1 MPEQVKFKKPK
12 PNFKAILQKQKEME
26 DDEKFAISDSLQE
39 YIDTIGKKAGYQNQ
53 EKLEKANIRPDVI
66 NFVDNYTI
74 SSLDS
79 IKGMEYDEAL
89 QLQSSTEK
97 SISEIEGTG
106 QLNQAEIDFIRA
118 TVGETNNRLK
128 EVLKV
133 STRLK
138 FAFRDLKK
146 ELKPLKLAARLGITR
161 IPILGK
167 RIERAIRAE
176 EEGESEA
183 LRIKRGLRKREAR
196 DTRKM
201 GDTTPSAPNDQSQA
215 QQNKTIAKQTTA
227 GITAIDNQPVPKGAD
242 KEELVEQERESDAQF
257 ETTSGT
263 LERILEETELTNE
276 LLGGK
281 RGKKGLKDDDDDKDG
296 FSILEVLGMKKL
308 YDFVKAGKVA
318 TLVRNLGALSA
329 TAGIFTL
336 AAGAGIGLGK
346 LIEAIGLSNV
356 GEEEKKVI
364 NDLSRDLSSSANNE
378 GVLDEDIQA
387 ENELKRTAQLK
398 DEFNRGIKENKLP
411 ADMTFEQYKEAKT
424 NAGIKRELKF
434 EGFMGTNL
442 FKETNQM
449 KADADYGAIKAQFSE
464 DQVSKMIVPPSVKA
478 NTEGKIET
486 ANTITA
492 DGVEKGSQIINNSNN
507 SGNTVVN
514 NQNNVDAS
522 NTQNKTE
529 YGSSTIGTKN
539 THYPSEIY

>member
-227 GITAIDNQPVPKGAD
+227 GIMAIDNQPVSKGAD

-263 LERILEETELTNE
+263 LERILEEAELTNE

-281 RGKKGLKDDDDDKDG
+281 KGKKAKDDDDKDG

-308 YDFVKAGKVA
+308 YDFVKAGRVA
-318 TLVRNLGALSA
+318 TLVKNLGALSV
-329 TAGIFTL
+329 TAGIFASAAL
-336 AAGAGIGLGK
+336 AGVGIAK
-346 LIEAIGLSNV
+346 MIEKIGMSNV

-364 NDLSRDLSSSANNE
+364 NELSTDLTSSANNE
-378 GVLDEDIQA
+378 GVLAEDIEA
-387 ENELKRTAQLK
+387 ENELKRNAQLK
-398 DEFNRGIKENKLP
+398 DEYNRGIKENKLP
-411 ADMTFEQYKEAKT
+411 ADMTFEQYKTAKS
-424 NAGIKRELKF
+424 NAGIDRELKF

-464 DQVSKMIVPPSVKA
+464 DQVSKMIVPPSIKA

-486 ANTITA
+486 ANKITA

-514 NQNNVDAS
+514 GNLINNRRGGR
-522 NTQNKTE
+522 TKTE
-529 YGSSTIGTKN
+529 FGSTSIGSKN
-539 THYPSEIY
+539 THYPDNY

>member
-227 GITAIDNQPVPKGAD
+227 GIMAIDNQPVSKGAD

-263 LERILEETELTNE
+263 LERILEEAELTNE

-281 RGKKGLKDDDDDKDG
+281 KGKKAKDDDKDG

-308 YDFVKAGKVA
+308 YDFVKAGRVA
-318 TLVRNLGALSA
+318 TLVKNLGALSV
-329 TAGIFTL
+329 TAGIFASAAL
-336 AAGAGIGLGK
+336 AGVGIAK
-346 LIEAIGLSNV
+346 LIEKICMSNV
-356 GEEEKKVI
+356 GEEEKKVRTELST
-364 NDLSRDLSSSANNE
+364 DLTSSANNE
-378 GVLDEDIQA
+378 GVLAEDIEA
-387 ENELKRTAQLK
+387 ENELKRNAQLK
-398 DEFNRGIKENKLP
+398 DEYNRGIKENKLP
-411 ADMTFEQYKEAKT
+411 ADMTFEQYKTAKS
-424 NAGIKRELKF
+424 NAGIDRELKF

>member
-1 MPEQVKFKKPK
+1 MAEEKVKFKKIR
-12 PNFKAILQKQKEME
+12 PNFKTILQKQKKME

-53 EKLEKANIRPDVI
+53 DKLEKANIRQEVI

-79 IKGMEYDEAL
+79 IKGMEYDDAL

-106 QLNQAEIDFIRA
+106 QLNQAELDFIRA

-128 EVLKV
+128 EVLKL

-146 ELKPLKLAARLGITR
+146 ELKPLKLAARVGLTR

-201 GDTTPSAPNDQSQA
+201 GDTSFPAPNDKSQT
-215 QQNKTIAKQTTA
+215 QQNKTISKQTTA
-227 GITAIDNQPVPKGAD
+227 GIMALDNQPMKKGD
-242 KEELVEQERESDAQF
+242 KEELVEEERESDSQF

-281 RGKKGLKDDDDDKDG
+281 KGKKGAKDDKDG
-296 FSILEVLGMKKL
+296 FGILEILGMKKL
-308 YDFVKAGKVA
+308 YDFVKAGRIA
-318 TLVRNLGALSA
+318 TLVTNLGAMSV
-329 TAGIFTL
+329 TAGIFATAAL
-336 AAGAGIGLGK
+336 AGVGIAK
-346 LIEAIGLSNV
+346 LIEKIGMSNV
-356 GEEEKKVI
+356 GEEEKKVV
-364 NDLSRDLSSSANNE
+364 NDLSRDITSSSNNE
-378 GVLDEDIQA
+378 GVLAEDIEA
-387 ENELKRTAQLK
+387 ENELKRNAQLK
-398 DEFNRGIKENKLP
+398 DEYNRGIKENKLP
-411 ADMTFEQYKEAKT
+411 ADMTFDQYKTAKA
-424 NAGIKRELKF
+424 NAGIQRELKF

-442 FKETNQM
+442 FKEANLV
-449 KADADYGAIKAQFSE
+449 KADADYGSIRAQFSE
-464 DQVSKMIVPPSVKA
+464 DQVNSMIIPPSVKA

-486 ANTITA
+486 ANTIQA
-492 DGVEKGSQIINNSNN
+492 DGVEKGSTIVNNSQN
-507 SGNTVVN
+507 SGNTVIN

-522 NTQNKTE
+522 NTQNKTD
-529 YGSSTIGTKN
+529 YGSTTIGTGN
-539 THYPSEIY
+539 THYPDYY

>member
-1 MPEQVKFKKPK
+1 MAEEKVKFKKPR
-12 PNFKAILQKQKEME
+12 PNFKVILERQKKME

-183 LRIKRGLRKREAR
+183 LRMKRGLRKREAR

-227 GITAIDNQPVPKGAD
+227 GIMAIDNQPVSKGAD
-242 KEELVEQERESDAQF
+242 REELVEQERESDAQF

-263 LERILEETELTNE
+263 LERILEEAELTNE

-281 RGKKGLKDDDDDKDG
+281 RGKKGSKDDDDKDG

-308 YDFVKAGKVA
+308 HDFVKAGKVA

-346 LIEAIGLSNV
+346 LIVAIGMSNV
-356 GEEEKKVI
+356 GEEEKKVL
-364 NDLSRDLSSSANNE
+364 NDISSDLSSS
-378 GVLDEDIQA
+378 
-387 ENELKRTAQLK
+387 
-398 DEFNRGIKENKLP
+398 
-411 ADMTFEQYKEAKT
+411 
-424 NAGIKRELKF
+424 
-434 EGFMGTNL
+434 
-442 FKETNQM
+442 
-449 KADADYGAIKAQFSE
+449 
-464 DQVSKMIVPPSVKA
+464 
-478 NTEGKIET
+478 
-486 ANTITA
+486 
-492 DGVEKGSQIINNSNN
+492 SN
-507 SGNTVVN
+507 
-514 NQNNVDAS
+514 
-522 NTQNKTE
+522 
-529 YGSSTIGTKN
+529 
-539 THYPSEIY
+539 

>member
-1 MPEQVKFKKPK
+1 MAEQQVKFKKVT
-12 PNFKAILQKQKEME
+12 PNFKTILEKQKKME
-26 DDEKFAISDSLQE
+26 DDEKFAISDSLQK
-39 YIDTIGKKAGYQNQ
+39 YIDDIQADAGYKNQ
-53 EKLEKANIRPDVI
+53 DKLEKAGIRQEII

-74 SSLDS
+74 ADLDS

-89 QLQSSTEK
+89 QLQKSTDKKIDETIK
-97 SISEIEGTG
+97 TG
-106 QLNQAEIDFIRA
+106 QLEPEEIEYIKA
-118 TVGETNNRLK
+118 TVGETNKRLG
-128 EVLKV
+128 EVLGV

-146 ELKPLKLAARLGITR
+146 ELKPLKLAARVGLTR
-161 IPILGK
+161 IPIIGK

-201 GDTTPSAPNDQSQA
+201 GDTSFPAPNDQSQA
-215 QQNKTIAKQTTA
+215 QQSKTIAKQTTA
-227 GITAIDNQPVPKGAD
+227 GIMALDNQPMPRGD

-281 RGKKGLKDDDDDKDG
+281 KGKKGAKDDDKDG

-308 YDFVKAGKVA
+308 YDFVKAGRVA
-318 TLVRNLGALSA
+318 TLVTNLGALSA
-329 TAGIFTL
+329 TAGIFATAAL
-336 AAGAGIGLGK
+336 AGVGIAK
-346 LIEAIGLSNV
+346 LIEKIGMSNV

-364 NDLSRDLSSSANNE
+364 NDLSTDLTSSANNE
-378 GVLDEDIQA
+378 GVLAEDIEA
-387 ENELKRTAQLK
+387 ENELKRNAQLK
-398 DEFNRGIKENKLP
+398 DEYNRGIKENKLP
-411 ADMTFEQYKEAKT
+411 KDMTFEQYKTAKS
-424 NAGIKRELKF
+424 NAGITRELKF

-442 FKETNQM
+442 FKEANLV
-449 KADADYGAIKAQFSE
+449 KADADYGMIRAQFSE
-464 DQVSKMIVPPSVKA
+464 DQVNSMIIPPSVKA

-486 ANTITA
+486 ANTIQA
-492 DGVEKGSQIINNSNN
+492 DGVEKGSTIVNNSQN
-507 SGNTVVN
+507 SGNTVIN

-522 NTQNKTE
+522 NTQNKTD
-529 YGSSTIGTKN
+529 YGSTTIGTGN
-539 THYPSEIY
+539 THYPDYY

>member
-12 PNFKAILQKQKEME
+12 PNFQAILKKQKEME

-53 EKLEKANIRPDVI
+53 EKLEKANIRQEVI

-97 SISEIEGTG
+97 SIAEIEGTG
-106 QLNQAEIDFIRA
+106 QLNQAELDFIRA
-118 TVGETNNRLK
+118 TVGETNTRLK
-128 EVLKV
+128 EVLKL

-146 ELKPLKLAARLGITR
+146 ELKPLKLAARVGLTR
-161 IPILGK
+161 IPIIGK

-201 GDTTPSAPNDQSQA
+201 GDTSFPAPNDQSQA
-215 QQNKTIAKQTTA
+215 QQSKTIAKQTTA
-227 GITAIDNQPVPKGAD
+227 GIMALDNQPMPRGD

-281 RGKKGLKDDDDDKDG
+281 KGKKGAKDDDKDG

-308 YDFVKAGKVA
+308 YDFVKAGRVA
-318 TLVRNLGALSA
+318 TLVTNLGALSA
-329 TAGIFTL
+329 TAGIFATAAL
-336 AAGAGIGLGK
+336 AGVGIAK
-346 LIEAIGLSNV
+346 LIEKIGMSNV

-364 NDLSRDLSSSANNE
+364 NDLSTDLTSSANNE
-378 GVLDEDIQA
+378 GVLAEDIEA
-387 ENELKRTAQLK
+387 ENELKRNAQLK
-398 DEFNRGIKENKLP
+398 DEYNRGIKENKLP
-411 ADMTFEQYKEAKT
+411 KDMTFEQYKTAKS
-424 NAGIKRELKF
+424 NAGITRELKF

-442 FKETNQM
+442 FKEANLV
-449 KADADYGAIKAQFSE
+449 KADADYGMIRAQFSE
-464 DQVSKMIVPPSVKA
+464 DQVNSMIIPPSVKA

-486 ANTITA
+486 ANTIQA
-492 DGVEKGSQIINNSNN
+492 DGVEKGSTIVNNSQN
-507 SGNTVVN
+507 SGNTVIN

-522 NTQNKTE
+522 NTQNKTD
-529 YGSSTIGTKN
+529 YGSTTIGTGN
-539 THYPSEIY
+539 THYPDYY

>member
-12 PNFKAILQKQKEME
+12 PNFQSILKKQKEME

-53 EKLEKANIRPDVI
+53 EKLEKANIRQEVI

-79 IKGMEYDEAL
+79 IKGMEYDDAL

-97 SISEIEGTG
+97 SIAEIEGTG
-106 QLNQAEIDFIRA
+106 QLNEAELDFIRA
-118 TVGETNNRLK
+118 TVGETNTRLK
-128 EVLKV
+128 EVLKL

-146 ELKPLKLAARLGITR
+146 ELKPLKLAARVGLTR

-201 GDTTPSAPNDQSQA
+201 GDTSFPAPNDQSQT

-227 GITAIDNQPVPKGAD
+227 GIMATDNKSIPKGD
-242 KEELVEQERESDAQF
+242 REELVEEERESDAQF

-281 RGKKGLKDDDDDKDG
+281 KGKKGAKDDKDG

-308 YDFVKAGKVA
+308 YDFVKAGRVA
-318 TLVRNLGALSA
+318 TLVANLGALSV
-329 TAGIFTL
+329 TAGVFAAAA
-336 AAGAGIGLGK
+336 AAGFGLGK
-346 LIEAIGLSNV
+346 LIEKIGMSNV
-356 GEEEKKVI
+356 GEEETKEVKRQSADI
-364 NDLSRDLSSSANNE
+364 TSSSNFE
-378 GVLDEDIQA
+378 GVLAEDIEA
-387 ENELKRTAQLK
+387 ENALMRDAQLK
-398 DEFNRGIKENKLP
+398 DEYNRGIKANKLP
-411 ADMTFEQYKEAKT
+411 KDMTFEQYKTAKS
-424 NAGIKRELKF
+424 NAGITRELKF

-442 FKETNQM
+442 FKDANLV
-449 KADADYGAIKAQFSE
+449 KADADYGSIRAQFSE
-464 DQVSKMIVPPSVKA
+464 DQVNSMIVPPSIKA

-486 ANTITA
+486 ANTIQA
-492 DGVEKGSQIINNSNN
+492 DGVEKGSTIVNNSQN
-507 SGNTVVN
+507 SGNTVIN

-522 NTQNKTE
+522 NTQNKTD
-529 YGSSTIGTKN
+529 YGSTTIGTGN
-539 THYPSEIY
+539 THYPDYY

>member
-1 MPEQVKFKKPK
+1 MPEEVKFKKPK
-12 PNFKAILQKQKEME
+12 PNFQAILKKQKEME

-53 EKLEKANIRPDVI
+53 EKLEKANIRQEVI

-79 IKGMEYDEAL
+79 IKGMEYDDAL

-97 SISEIEGTG
+97 SIAEIEGTG
-106 QLNQAEIDFIRA
+106 QLNEAELDFIRA
-118 TVGETNNRLK
+118 TVGETNTRLK
-128 EVLKV
+128 EVLKL

-146 ELKPLKLAARLGITR
+146 ELKPLKLAARVGLTR
-161 IPILGK
+161 IPIIGK

-201 GDTTPSAPNDQSQA
+201 GDTSFPAPNDQSQA
-215 QQNKTIAKQTTA
+215 QQSKTIAKQTTA
-227 GITAIDNQPVPKGAD
+227 GIMALDNQPMPRGD

-281 RGKKGLKDDDDDKDG
+281 KGKKGAKDDDKDG

-308 YDFVKAGKVA
+308 YDFVKAGRVA
-318 TLVRNLGALSA
+318 TLVTNLGALSA
-329 TAGIFTL
+329 TAGIFATAAL
-336 AAGAGIGLGK
+336 AGVGIAK
-346 LIEAIGLSNV
+346 LIEKIGMSNV

-364 NDLSRDLSSSANNE
+364 NDLSTDLTSSANNE
-378 GVLDEDIQA
+378 GVLAEDIEA
-387 ENELKRTAQLK
+387 ENELKRNAQLK
-398 DEFNRGIKENKLP
+398 DEYNRGIKENKLP
-411 ADMTFEQYKEAKT
+411 KDMTFEQYKTAKS
-424 NAGIKRELKF
+424 NAGITRELKF

-442 FKETNQM
+442 FKEANLV
-449 KADADYGAIKAQFSE
+449 KADADYGMIRAQFSE
-464 DQVSKMIVPPSVKA
+464 DQVNSMIIPPSVKA

-486 ANTITA
+486 ANTIQA
-492 DGVEKGSQIINNSNN
+492 DGVEKGSTIVNNSQN
-507 SGNTVVN
+507 SGNTVIN

-522 NTQNKTE
+522 NTQNKTD
-529 YGSSTIGTKN
+529 YGSTTIGTGN
-539 THYPSEIY
+539 THYPDYY

>member
-227 GITAIDNQPVPKGAD
+227 GIMAIDNQPVSKGAD

-263 LERILEETELTNE
+263 LERILEEAELTNE

-281 RGKKGLKDDDDDKDG
+281 KGKKAKDDDKDG

-308 YDFVKAGKVA
+308 YDFVKAGRVA
-318 TLVRNLGALSA
+318 TLVKNLGALSV
-329 TAGIFTL
+329 TAGIFASAAL
-336 AAGAGIGLGK
+336 AGVGIAK
-346 LIEAIGLSNV
+346 LIEKIGMSNV

-364 NDLSRDLSSSANNE
+364 NELSTDLTSSANNE
-378 GVLDEDIQA
+378 GVLAEDIEA
-387 ENELKRTAQLK
+387 ENELKRNAQLK
-398 DEFNRGIKENKLP
+398 DEYNRGIKENKLP
-411 ADMTFEQYKEAKT
+411 ADMTFEQYKTAKS
-424 NAGIKRELKF
+424 NAGINRELKF

>member
-12 PNFKAILQKQKEME
+12 PNFQSILKKQKEME

-53 EKLEKANIRPDVI
+53 EKLEKANIRQEVI

-79 IKGMEYDEAL
+79 IKGMEYDDAL

-97 SISEIEGTG
+97 SIAEIEGTG
-106 QLNQAEIDFIRA
+106 QLNEAELDFIRA
-118 TVGETNNRLK
+118 TVGETNTRLK
-128 EVLKV
+128 EVLKL

-146 ELKPLKLAARLGITR
+146 ELKPLKLAARVGLTR

-201 GDTTPSAPNDQSQA
+201 GDTSFPAPNDQSQT

-227 GITAIDNQPVPKGAD
+227 GIMATDNKSIPKGD
-242 KEELVEQERESDAQF
+242 REELVEEERESDAQF

-281 RGKKGLKDDDDDKDG
+281 KGKKGAKDDKDG

-308 YDFVKAGKVA
+308 YDFVKAGRVA
-318 TLVRNLGALSA
+318 TLVANLGALSV
-329 TAGIFTL
+329 TAGVFAAAA
-336 AAGAGIGLGK
+336 AAGFGLGK
-346 LIEAIGLSNV
+346 LIEKIGMSNV
-356 GEEEKKVI
+356 GEEETKEVKRQSADI
-364 NDLSRDLSSSANNE
+364 TSSSNFE
-378 GVLDEDIQA
+378 GVLAEDIEA
-387 ENELKRTAQLK
+387 ENALMRDAQLK
-398 DEFNRGIKENKLP
+398 NEYNRGIKANKLP
-411 ADMTFEQYKEAKT
+411 ADMTFDQYKTAKS
-424 NAGIKRELKF
+424 NAGITRELKF

-442 FKETNQM
+442 FKDANLV
-449 KADADYGAIKAQFSE
+449 KADADYGSIRAQFSE
-464 DQVSKMIVPPSVKA
+464 DQVNSMIIPPSVKA

-486 ANTITA
+486 ANTIQA
-492 DGVEKGSQIINNSNN
+492 DGVEKGSTIVNNSQN
-507 SGNTVVN
+507 SGNTVIN

-522 NTQNKTE
+522 NTQNKTD
-529 YGSSTIGTKN
+529 YGSTTIGTGN
-539 THYPSEIY
+539 THYPDYY

>member
-1 MPEQVKFKKPK
+1 MPEEVKFKKPK
-12 PNFKAILQKQKEME
+12 PNFQAILNKQKEME

-39 YIDTIGKKAGYQNQ
+39 YIDEIGKKAGYQNQ
-53 EKLEKANIRPDVI
+53 EKLEKANIRQEVI

-97 SISEIEGTG
+97 SIAEIEGTG
-106 QLNQAEIDFIRA
+106 QLNEAELDFIRA
-118 TVGETNNRLK
+118 TVGETNTRLK
-128 EVLKV
+128 EVLKL

-146 ELKPLKLAARLGITR
+146 ELKPLKLAARVGLTR
-161 IPILGK
+161 IPIIGK

-196 DTRKM
+196 DTRKA
-201 GDTTPSAPNDQSQA
+201 GDTAPSSPNDQSQT

-227 GITAIDNQPVPKGAD
+227 NITGVDNQPIPKAD
-242 KEELVEQERESDAQF
+242 KEELVEEERESDKQF

-281 RGKKGLKDDDDDKDG
+281 RGKKGATDDDKDG

-318 TLVRNLGALSA
+318 TLVRNLGALSV
-329 TAGIFTL
+329 TAGIFASAAL
-336 AAGAGIGLGK
+336 AGVGIAK
-346 LIEAIGLSNV
+346 LIEKIGMSNV

-364 NDLSRDLSSSANNE
+364 NELSTDLTSSANNE
-378 GVLDEDIQA
+378 GVLQEDIDA
-387 ENELKRTAQLK
+387 ENELKRNAQLK
-398 DEFNRGIKENKLP
+398 DEYNRGIKENKLP
-411 ADMTFEQYKEAKT
+411 ADMTFEQYKTAKS
-424 NAGIKRELKF
+424 NAGIDRELKF
-434 EGFMGTNL
+434 EGFMGTSL
-442 FKETNQM
+442 FKDANLA
-449 KADADYGAIKAQFSE
+449 KADADYGAIRAQFSE
-464 DQVSKMIVPPSVKA
+464 DQVNQMIVPPSIKA

-492 DGVEKGSQIINNSNN
+492 DGVEKGSTIINNSQN
-507 SGNTVVN
+507 SGNTVIN

-529 YGSSTIGTKN
+529 YGSTSIGTGN
-539 THYPSEIY
+539 THYPDYY